1 MLTRTTF
8 SCSSSILWQCHRS
21 SIWGRKLW
29 LIADQKLQQP
39 DAPTFEP
46 KVFTELRN
54 AQSIV
59 LAYDGLNPLPPTY
72 CYLKPHYLDKDRTY
86 FEQLAKNMNIPAVG
100 TAEAAWSRIIPF
112 LRPIEPLIRDPEIS
126 DIMINGE
133 RGVFFEKHG
142 RLERLPDVTIPEK
155 SLQVAARNI
164 ARLPLVGEVRG
175 SEGFD
180 LLQAM
185 DTEETAPAP
194 ASQGRRCPG
203 CYPQGRTVGG

>member
-1 MLTRTTF
+1 MLTRTSF
-8 SCSSSILWQCHRS
+8 SCSSS
-21 SIWGRKLW
+21 KLW
-29 LIADQKLQQP
+29 RAIGHPSGVENSGLLQTKSYSSQMH
-39 DAPTFEP
+39 PTFEP

-142 RLERLPDVTIPEK
+142 RLERLPDVTIHEK
-155 SLQVAARNI
+155 SLQVAARKI
-164 ARLPLVGEVRG
+164 ARSLLVGEVRG
-175 SEGFD
+175 SEAFD
-180 LLQAM
+180 LLAG
-185 DTEETAPAP
+185 DEYRRNC
-194 ASQGRRCPG
+194 ASAYKPG
-203 CYPQGRTVGG
+203 TTTSWMLSLRE

>member
-1 MLTRTTF
+1 M
-8 SCSSSILWQCHRS
+8 H
-21 SIWGRKLW
+21 
-29 LIADQKLQQP
+29 
-39 DAPTFEP
+39 PTFEP

-59 LAYDGLNPLPPTY
+59 LAYDGLNPLPPTC

-86 FEQLAKNMNIPAVG
+86 FEQLAKNMNIPTVG

-164 ARLPLVGEVRG
+164 ARSLLVGEVRG
-175 SEGFD
+175 SEAFD

-185 DTEETAPAP
+185 NTEETARAP

-203 CYPQGRTVGG
+203 CYPQG

>member
-1 MLTRTTF
+1 M
-8 SCSSSILWQCHRS
+8 H
-21 SIWGRKLW
+21 
-29 LIADQKLQQP
+29 
-39 DAPTFEP
+39 PTFEP

-59 LAYDGLNPLPPTY
+59 LAYDGLNALPPTY

-86 FEQLAKNMNIPAVG
+86 FEQLAKNMNIPTVG

-164 ARLPLVGEVRG
+164 ARSLLVGEVRG
-175 SEGFD
+175 SEAFGPPAGDEYRSSRDALHDPRKFWRGNPRSFCHLRHD
-180 LLQAM
+180 GR
-185 DTEETAPAP
+185 DRTPAP
-194 ASQGRRCPG
+194 HGPRQHRR
-203 CYPQGRTVGG
+203 RA